1 MPRRFQMLFV
11 ASLVATVFIVHSHRA
26 WSGDKHRRTICCQP
40 IATCQPTTCQTAG
53 PVPTCCQPA
62 AATISS
68 SSTSSPIELC
78 AHTQPAPRR
87 LVPQPDSLEI
97 HQTTATTTCAMY
109 MWCNWGTYQSYYAI
123 NCATNAP
130 CNLNGNNLA
139 PLPGDCNNPGGSCIT
154 FGSAV
159 VPTASGASVSQRP
172 GTLTQKGIKLAR
184 KHKAGDEPINQAN
197 PQTTKPRELKERTRI
212 GQAIF
217 VKFPRVPGSSDFVV
231 AELQRYSV
239 KGIGAAGQELAGTF
253 AVGLEIDQAPA
264 GKTVK
269 ELSRDQV
276 TIADDHVARVEIGN
290 AVYEIVTASKL
301 TP

>member
-11 ASLVATVFIVHSHRA
+11 ASLVATVFNVHSHRA

-40 IATCQPTTCQTAG
+40 IATCQPMTSQTAG
-53 PVPTCCQPA
+53 SVPTCCQPA

-68 SSTSSPIELC
+68 SPTSSPIELC

-97 HQTTATTTCAMY
+97 HQTAATTFCAMY
-109 MWCNWGTYQSYYAI
+109 VWFDWGTYKSYYAI
-123 NCATNAP
+123 NCATSAP
-130 CNLNGNNLA
+130 SNMNGNGLA
-139 PLPGDCNNPGGSCIT
+139 PLPGNCNDPGGSCIT
-154 FGSAV
+154 IGSAV
-159 VPTASGASVSQRP
+159 VPTASGVSVSQRP
-172 GTLTQKGIKLAR
+172 GSVTQKGIKLAR
-184 KHKAGDEPINQAN
+184 KYKSGEEPINQAN
-197 PQTTKPRELKERTRI
+197 PQATKPHELKERTRI

-269 ELSRDQV
+269 LLSRDQV

-290 AVYEIVTASKL
+290 AIYEIVTASKL